1 MGVANAEYRM
11 HVAAGTEATG
21 FFDVGSGAL
30 LLNWLGPSRPTLAD
44 FTNEIVHASTGVQ
57 LNWTVPGVGVPIR
70 VYYAINVLRLN
81 RWLPMPDGSLF
92 HVQDRFSAFG
102 WGLGSLF

>member
-1 MGVANAEYRM
+1 MGVR
-11 HVAAGTEATG
+11 
-21 FFDVGSGAL
+21 
-30 LLNWLGPSRPTLAD
+30 
-44 FTNEIVHASTGVQ
+44 

-70 VYYAINVLRLN
+70 VFYAINVLRLN
-81 RWLPMPDGSLF
+81 RWLPMQDGSLF